1 MAEIPVTSKGPYTG
15 PYNGPPYDG
24 RVRHRPKHNFLNF
37 ILRTLT
43 ALGTAAAIV
52 TMLLS
57 NEHTT
62 YRGVRLSSKWRSFQA
77 FKWFIVANAVVFVY
91 SVLGALVSLFSICAR
106 RGPLSYSPTAW
117 LTFLFDFLLANALV
131 SAASAALAIGWVGK
145 HGVSAPPLQWTA
157 VCDEVHKFCNRIE
170 GAIIASFIA
179 WLFLALS
186 AAVAVSSLHN
196 LGRRRN

>member
-15 PYNGPPYDG
+15 PYNGPPYDD

-52 TMLLS
+52 AMLLS
-57 NEHTT
+57 TEHTT
-62 YRGVRLSSKWRSFQA
+62 YRGVRVSAKWRSFQA
-77 FKWFIVANAVVFVY
+77 FKWFIVANAIVFVY

-145 HGVSAPPLQWTA
+145 HGVKAALWTG
-157 VCDEVHKFCNRIE
+157 VCDEVNSFCKRIE

-196 LGRRRN
+196 LGRRRS

>member
-1 MAEIPVTSKGPYTG
+1 MSEIPVTSKGPYTG

-52 TMLLS
+52 TLLLS
-57 NEHTT
+57 NEHRT
-62 YRGVRLSSKWRSFQA
+62 YSGVRLSAKWRSFEA
-77 FKWFIVANAVVFVY
+77 LKWFLVANAVVFVY

-131 SAASAALAIGWVGK
+131 SAATAALAVGWIGK
-145 HGVSAPPLQWTA
+145 HGVPAAKWTS
-157 VCDEVHKFCNRIE
+157 VCGGFNSFCNRIE
-170 GAIIASFIA
+170 GAIIACFIA